1 MKKVIENKE
10 KIKALIQEYQE
21 KGGDDVFCKL
31 IKETKVL
38 RQYAINKIQRPK
50 SITNR
55 ELEQECNIALYKV
68 ATLYDTTKDGKVTNY
83 IINAM
88 ERAMIHY
95 IRNEQNIIYI
105 SNNRHYKNATIRKFI
120 AEYMSEYGETPAD
133 DIILATLKDKHI
145 YEADVFEYHKTS
157 AMGTY
162 TNIDDIEYAV
172 EDTFEEEEEEQQ
184 ELAKELLEIAKPHEQ
199 ELLKMIYYENKSYS
213 DVARELKCSRENIR
227 QKHDRAINRI
237 KKHLEKRKDK

>member
-1 MKKVIENKE
+1 MKNVIENKD

-31 IKETKVL
+31 VKETKVL
-38 RQYAINKIQRPK
+38 RQYAINKIQRPA
-50 SITNR
+50 SITNK

-120 AEYMSEYGETPAD
+120 AEYVSEYGEMPTD
-133 DIILATLKDKHI
+133 NIILAALKDKNI
-145 YEADVFEYHKTS
+145 YESDVFEYHKTS
-157 AMGTY
+157 LMSNY
-162 TNIDDIEYAV
+162 TEISQIEYAT
-172 EDTFEEEEEEQQ
+172 EDVFEEEER
-184 ELAKELLEIAKPHEQ
+184 ELAEELLKLAKPHEQ
-199 ELLKMIYYENKSYS
+199 ELLKMIYYENKSMS

-237 KKHLEKRKDK
+237 KKHLEKRKDN